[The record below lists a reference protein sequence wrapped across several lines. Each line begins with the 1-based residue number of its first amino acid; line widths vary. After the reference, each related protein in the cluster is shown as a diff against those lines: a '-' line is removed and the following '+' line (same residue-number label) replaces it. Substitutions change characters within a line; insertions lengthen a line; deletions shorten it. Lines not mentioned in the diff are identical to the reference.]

1 MIKRKVVQVPGRE
14 IGMTVPMAPAAATP
28 VECEQTVCEPAI
40 TGLYWFAAGEYA
52 TTEQTAVIDADN
64 AALAVAKIVGETC
77 DAEVVWSAIWEDS
90 EAGESGPPV
99 VTPDGQALVVAA
111 DPETIAGTLTV
122 SATIDGATHGPIT
135 LTLSAA
141 SGGGSCALNWTALSS
156 LATVDDKSG
165 WLTWADPIL
174 VNAGETFALVKF
186 QVTGETCLPGYV
198 RVSSNH
204 DIDILNIHIDLGDD
218 SPSSFVSM
226 PMQAGQTLIFGT
238 TYPINKIDVSYTN
251 EELDASEL
259 SVDLAT
265 P

>member
-1 MIKRKVVQVPGRE
+1 
-14 IGMTVPMAPAAATP
+14 MAPAATP
-28 VECEQTVCEPAI
+28 VECEQTICGPAI
-40 TGLYWFAAGEYA
+40 IGLYWFAAGEYA
-52 TTEQTAVIDADN
+52 STEQTAVIDADDP
-64 AALAVAKIVGETC
+64 ALAVAKIVGEIC
-77 DAEVVWSAIWEDS
+77 GAEVVWSAIWEDS
-90 EAGESGPPV
+90 EAGEAGPPV
-99 VTPDGQALVVAA
+99 VTPDGQALLVAA
-111 DPETIAGTLTV
+111 DAETLPGTLTV
-122 SATIDGATHGPIT
+122 SATVDGVSYGPIT
-135 LTLSAA
+135 LTLSTA
-141 SGGGSCALNWTALSS
+141 SGGGACALNWTALSS

-174 VNAGETFALVKF
+174 ISAGETFALVKF
-186 QVTGETCLPGYV
+186 QVTGEICLPGYV

-204 DIDILNIHIDLGDD
+204 DIDILNIYIDLGDD

-226 PMQAGQTLIFGT
+226 PMQAGQTLIFET

>member
-14 IGMTVPMAPAAATP
+14 IGMTVPMVPAATP
-28 VECEQTVCEPAI
+28 VECKQTTCEPAI
-40 TGLYWFAAGEYA
+40 TGLYWFAAGEY
-52 TTEQTAVIDADN
+52 TSTEQTAVIDAN
-64 AALAVAKIVGETC
+64 NPALALAKIVGEIC
-77 DAEVVWSAIWEDS
+77 DAEIVWSAIWEDS
-90 EAGESGPPV
+90 EAGEAGPPV
-99 VTPDGQALVVAA
+99 VTPDGQTLLVAA
-111 DPETIAGTLTV
+111 DAETIAGTLTV
-122 SATIDGATHGPIT
+122 SATVDGVTHGPIT

-156 LATVDDKSG
+156 LATVDYKSG
-165 WLTWADPIL
+165 WLTWSDPIL
-174 VNAGETFALVKF
+174 VNAGEAYALVKF
-186 QVTGETCLPGYV
+186 QISGEICLPGYV

-204 DIDILNIHIDLGDD
+204 DIDILNIYIDLGDD

-226 PMQAGQTLIFGT
+226 PMQAGQTLIFET